1 MGIRWWISIGEC
13 VPPAS
18 DWGRPGRWE
27 FHAFYW
33 LTCVY
38 ARTLGDTPRPL
49 VSSDSLANLVWVSLS
64 LHGISISHGRLRGCA
79 CGGPPQ
85 ADLGRSLVGR
95 QGLNIVPAC
104 VDKAALSA
112 CRIGK
117 VTVAVYN
124 NSEVNNRDI
133 EGYNARY
140 IGRQAILTKAGSIY

>member
-1 MGIRWWISIGEC
+1 MPDRWDIY
-13 VPPAS
+13 A
-18 DWGRPGRWE
+18 
-27 FHAFYW
+27 FHW
-33 LTCVY
+33 LTCAHAY
-38 ARTLGDTPRPL
+38 ILGDTPRLL

-104 VDKAALSA
+104 VDKSALSA

-117 VTVAVYN
+117 VAVAVYN
-124 NSEVNNRDI
+124 RLAESENPSTNVF
-133 EGYNARY
+133 Y
-140 IGRQAILTKAGSIY
+140 T